1 VFDSAHIFNRQEAE
15 MRFMNGFMLLNAAE
29 TQRRLREAAE
39 RDRSA
44 RRRPRRRH

>member
-1 VFDSAHIFNRQEAE
+1 
-15 MRFMNGFMLLNAAE
+15 MRFMNSLILANAVQ
-29 TQRRLREAAE
+29 TQRHLRASAE

>member
-1 VFDSAHIFNRQEAE
+1 
-15 MRFMNGFMLLNAAE
+15 MNSLMLINVAE
-29 TQRRLREAAE
+29 TQRRLRENAQ